1 MRKIKTISIMI
12 TVFAIIF
19 GVGFK
24 VYSSCNKDKQIIV
37 ENGIIA
43 ENEKAEIEKNEETP
57 VIVEIPIE
65 ESIEESNTKNDDI
78 VPKIESSIEKQENKP
93 ISSSKTKANENTE
106 NKQDIQS
113 SQTGKN
119 VKQYSSVT
127 TSNESRTEQKQ
138 EIASKVEVQEKEP
151 EKEIKQEEKAQ
162 TKSNWCF
169 EGGSNHIAGDGANEH
184 GYYNTWEEAFNAYE
198 EYTKNW
204 LSSHYKVNQ
213 CACGKYYFWAIQD

>member
-1 MRKIKTISIMI
+1 MI

-19 GVGFK
+19 GVGLK
-24 VYSSCNKDKQIIV
+24 VCSSCNKDKQIIV

-43 ENEKAEIEKNEETP
+43 EKEKAEIEKNEETP

-78 VPKIESSIEKQENKP
+78 APKIENSIEKQENKP
-93 ISSSKTKANENTE
+93 IDSSKTKANENTK

-113 SQTGKN
+113 SQTSKN

-169 EGGSNHIAGDGANEH
+169 EGGSNHIAGD
-184 GYYNTWEEAFNAYE
+184 
-198 EYTKNW
+198 
-204 LSSHYKVNQ
+204 
-213 CACGKYYFWAIQD
+213 

>member
-1 MRKIKTISIMI
+1 MRKIKIISIMI

-19 GVGFK
+19 GVGLK
-24 VYSSCNKDKQIIV
+24 VCSCCNKDKQIIV

-43 ENEKAEIEKNEETP
+43 EKEKAEIEKNEETP

-78 VPKIESSIEKQENKP
+78 VPKIENSSEKQENKP

-113 SQTGKN
+113 SKTGKN
-119 VKQYSSVT
+119 VKQDTSVT
-127 TSNESRTEQKQ
+127 KSNESRTEQKQ

-204 LSSHYKVNQ
+204 L
-213 CACGKYYFWAIQD
+213 

>member
-37 ENGIIA
+37 ENDIIA

-93 ISSSKTKANENTE
+93 ISSSKTKANEKTE

-113 SQTGKN
+113 SKTGKN
-119 VKQYSSVT
+119 VKRR
-127 TSNESRTEQKQ
+127 RTWPYQ
-138 EIASKVEVQEKEP
+138 S
-151 EKEIKQEEKAQ
+151 
-162 TKSNWCF
+162 
-169 EGGSNHIAGDGANEH
+169 
-184 GYYNTWEEAFNAYE
+184 
-198 EYTKNW
+198 
-204 LSSHYKVNQ
+204 
-213 CACGKYYFWAIQD
+213 

>member
-1 MRKIKTISIMI
+1 MKKIKIISIII
-12 TVFAIIF
+12 TVFAIILS
-19 GVGFK
+19 VGFK
-24 VYSSCNKDKQIIV
+24 VCSSYNKDKQIIV

-65 ESIEESNTKNDDI
+65 ESNTQNDDI
-78 VPKIESSIEKQENKP
+78 VPKIEGSTEKQENKP
-93 ISSSKTKANENTE
+93 ISSSKTKLNENTE

-113 SQTGKN
+113 SQTSKN

-127 TSNESRTEQKQ
+127 TSNESKTEQKQ
-138 EIASKVEVQEKEP
+138 EVSSKVEVQEKKSET
-151 EKEIKQEEKAQ
+151 EIKQEEKTQ

-169 EGGSNHIAGDGANEH
+169 DGGSNHIAGDGANEH
-184 GYYNTWEEAFNAYE
+184 GYYNTWEDAFNAYE
-198 EYTKNW
+198 EYTKDW

>member
-1 MRKIKTISIMI
+1 MI

-19 GVGFK
+19 GVGLK
-24 VYSSCNKDKQIIV
+24 VCSSCNKDKQIIV

-43 ENEKAEIEKNEETP
+43 EKEKAEIEKNEETP

-65 ESIEESNTKNDDI
+65 KSIEESNTQNNDI
-78 VPKIESSIEKQENKP
+78 APKIENNIEKQENKP

-119 VKQYSSVT
+119 VKQDTSVT

-151 EKEIKQEEKAQ
+151 EKEIRQRETVWQ
-162 TKSNWCF
+162 
-169 EGGSNHIAGDGANEH
+169 
-184 GYYNTWEEAFNAYE
+184 
-198 EYTKNW
+198 
-204 LSSHYKVNQ
+204 
-213 CACGKYYFWAIQD
+213 